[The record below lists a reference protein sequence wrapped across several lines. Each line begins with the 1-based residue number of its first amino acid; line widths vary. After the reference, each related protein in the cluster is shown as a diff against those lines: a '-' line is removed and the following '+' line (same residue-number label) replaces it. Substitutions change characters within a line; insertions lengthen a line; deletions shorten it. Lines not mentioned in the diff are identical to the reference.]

1 MKRDLSVIEK
11 YFDLNDRQRER
22 MTALKDIYAR
32 WNARINLISRKDFDF
47 FYERHVLHSLA
58 IAKFIRFLPDS
69 GILDVGTGGGFPGIP
84 LAVFFEDVRFHLI
97 DSIGKKIRAVGEIA
111 RELQLENVTWEQT
124 RVENHRKKYDFVVS
138 RAVTRMDKFV
148 QWTGKNIKSES
159 RHNIPNGIIYLKGGD
174 LTGELA
180 AFPQA
185 KVISVS
191 NFFNEAFFETKKIV
205 YLPYAVMTTKKK

>member
-1 MKRDLSVIEK
+1 MKRDLFVIEK
-11 YFDLNDRQRER
+11 YFDLNDRQREQ
-22 MTALKDIYAR
+22 MAALKDIYAR

-69 GILDVGTGGGFPGIP
+69 RILDVGTGGGFPGIP

-124 RVENHRKKYDFVVS
+124 RVENHRQKYDFIVS
-138 RAVTRMDKFV
+138 RAVTRMDTFV
-148 QWTGKNIKSES
+148 KWTGKNIKRES
-159 RHNIPNGIIYLKGGD
+159 RHGIPNGIIYLKGGD

-185 KVISVS
+185 KVIPVS

-205 YLPYAVMTTKKK
+205 YLPVSNINKNR